1 MAKMPVFACKS
12 RPGNKVGEFS
22 QADGWSV
29 WSAPAKINLFLQIT
43 GQRSDGY
50 HLLQTVFQLLDW
62 GDRIH
67 VRLRVDNQIIR
78 VAADDYG
85 VAEASDLVV
94 RAAKLLQIHAGIK
107 QGAEL
112 AVSKTI
118 PLGGGYG
125 GGSSDA
131 ATVLLVLN
139 CLWQAGL
146 SNDQLAMLGLELG
159 ADVPVFIRGHSA
171 WAEGVGEKL
180 SPMKLPEAAYLL
192 VDSGVSVPTRELFQ
206 SLELTRNAAAATIAD
221 YVSGTVLGNAFEP
234 VLRAREP
241 IVDRLLE
248 YLSKLGPAS
257 LTGTGGGCFVRFK
270 SFADA
275 QAAHQHLPSGLKAWV
290 ANGVNSSPLLA
301 QLEHWTN
308 EAGLV
313 GASPSG

>member
-1 MAKMPVFACKS
+1 MS
-12 RPGNKVGEFS
+12 EFS
-22 QADGWSV
+22 RADGWSA
-29 WSAPAKINLFLQIT
+29 WSAPAKINLFLQII

-50 HLLQTVFQLLDW
+50 HDLQTVFQLLDW
-62 GDRIH
+62 GDSVD
-67 VRLRVDNQIIR
+67 VRLREDNQIIR
-78 VAADDYG
+78 AGTDDYG
-85 VAEASDLVV
+85 VNEANDLII
-94 RAAKLLQIHAGIK
+94 RAAKLLQARANIK

-112 AVSKTI
+112 AVSKNI
-118 PLGGGYG
+118 PLGGGFG

-146 SNDQLAMLGLELG
+146 NNDELAALGLELG

-206 SLELTRNAAAATIAD
+206 SLELTRNAPAATIAD
-221 YVSGTVLGNAFEP
+221 FVSGTVLGNAFEP

-241 IVDRLLE
+241 IVDRLLAD
-248 YLSKLGPAS
+248 LSKLGPAS

-270 SFADA
+270 SLADA

-308 EAGLV
+308 ETKLV